1 MTETT
6 NVEIARRGFEAAM
19 RGDLDAIR
27 ELLDPEIKWHGGNP
41 SEPGSCH
48 NGEEA
53 LAFMRAARSAR
64 RGQAVGDL
72 VDLVGAGDKVVV
84 IMRRL
89 PEDGEPGPLSA
100 NLTTFRDGKAVA
112 MVHYADPADA
122 LAAAGAPKQDH

>member
-64 RGQAVGDL
+64 
-72 VDLVGAGDKVVV
+72 GAK
-84 IMRRL
+84 
-89 PEDGEPGPLSA
+89 PSA
-100 NLTTFRDGKAVA
+100 ISWTSSA
-112 MVHYADPADA
+112 PATRSW
-122 LAAAGAPKQDH
+122 